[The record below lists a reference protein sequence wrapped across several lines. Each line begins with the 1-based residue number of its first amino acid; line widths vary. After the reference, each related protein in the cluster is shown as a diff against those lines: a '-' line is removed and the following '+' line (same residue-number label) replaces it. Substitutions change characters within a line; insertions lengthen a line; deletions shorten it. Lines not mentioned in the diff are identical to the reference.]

1 MRSETK
7 HTNKINALIK
17 ALIEEERMRDQR
29 SLFKK
34 IQDDVTHSLEMF
46 LERRSKIN

>member
-1 MRSETK
+1 MRSRTK
-7 HTNKINALIK
+7 YTDEINALVK
-17 ALIEEERMRDQR
+17 ALIEGERMRDQQ

-34 IQDDVTHSLEMF
+34 IQDDIIHSLEMF